1 MGAGWQRCGRAE
13 ELSPA
18 VRCPGSPALDA
29 GLEPLLRV
37 ARLEKDQ
44 KTRFSEAVMALLSP
58 FPPSQGHP
66 VYCLRSSDL
75 VLEQSLYSSYSSAP
89 AHAAHQR
96 WLRAETEQ
104 GKDGREEAP
113 GLGHSEQLSKGI

>member
-1 MGAGWQRCGRAE
+1 MGAGWQHCVRTE

-18 VRCPGSPALDA
+18 VRCPRSPALGA

-89 AHAAHQR
+89 ARTAHPGG
-96 WLRAETEQ
+96 LEQ
-104 GKDGREEAP
+104 KQNKGRMGEKKPQA
-113 GLGHSEQLSKGI
+113 